1 MSTSFKKQAQPDPEA
16 SLPAEI
22 AEVAREVV
30 LLRSELIKIGLLEYV
45 EKSLNPIIRK
55 WIVTAIVGLGVL
67 FILIAVAL
75 GIGDALGHVGWG
87 LLVVGV
93 GVATIGGM
101 FALARPKLIELGD
114 KTAEVDTKLVEP
126 YTHRRSLTAR
136 SNQPAMA
143 MAMASTG
150 KHSGRT
156 LTKAE
161 LRREIETKEQLLESD
176 FHELTDE
183 ARGRIRRYVKVVVP
197 LGLAALS
204 LVVGVVAWKWSG
216 SREPARKLAKRW
228 R

>member
-1 MSTSFKKQAQPDPEA
+1 MSTSFKKQAQSDPEA

-67 FILIAVAL
+67 FILIAIAL
-75 GIGDALGHVGWG
+75 GLGDALGHVGWG

-101 FALARPKLIELGD
+101 FSLARPKLIELGD
-114 KTAEVDTKLVEP
+114 KTAEIDTKLVEP

-143 MAMASTG
+143 MARAG
-150 KHSGRT
+150 KHTGRT
-156 LTKAE
+156 LTKTE
-161 LRREIETKEQLLESD
+161 LKREIETKEQLLESD
-176 FHELTDE
+176 LHELTDE
-183 ARGRIRRYVKVVVP
+183 ARGRIRRYVKVIVP

-216 SREPARKLAKRW
+216 SREPARKLAKPW